1 LLILKE
7 IIIIFV
13 AYNNINALFKKL
25 KNMLKKLLFLSFCI
39 STTIAVAQDTFSIVA
54 VDSVT
59 GEVGGA
65 GASCVDMFTTGM
77 ANDFLSELFPG
88 VGAINTQAAYDATN
102 QANARKRMN
111 AGDSPSQIISYVTN
125 NDVNFNPSQ
134 RQYGVIRLING
145 SPKSAGY
152 TGTNCP
158 AAKKHIAGI
167 TYCIQGNTLLGTK
180 VIDSME
186 ARFKRE
192 KGDLACKLM
201 AALQGANMVGADNRC
216 SSNGTSS
223 LFAFL
228 KVMKK
233 TDTFGNPSFLVSVR
247 THDNAGIE
255 PIDSLQKVFDKKH
268 GACKVITGLADHQH
282 TISVQAFPNPVDQL
296 LTIRV
301 DQPNE
306 SETAC
311 IITDAVGKKLF
322 EGKIKTEIII
332 DMANWAP
339 GVYFL
344 ETSNGSNRSKQKIV
358 KQ

>member
-1 LLILKE
+1 
-7 IIIIFV
+7 
-13 AYNNINALFKKL
+13 
-25 KNMLKKLLFLSFCI
+25 MLKKLLLFSFCI
-39 STTIAVAQDTFSIVA
+39 SATMAVAQDTFSIVA

-65 GASCVDMFTTGM
+65 GASCVDMFTTGL

-111 AGDSPSQIISYVTN
+111 AGDTPAQIISYITT
-125 NDVNFNPSQ
+125 NDVNGNPSQ

-152 TGTNCP
+152 TGASCP

-192 KGDLACKLM
+192 QGDLACKLM

-233 TDTFGNPSFLVSVR
+233 TDTFGNPSFLISVR

-268 GACKVITGLADHQH
+268 GFCKIITSIEDLENTA
-282 TISVQAFPNPVDQL
+282 IVQAYPNPVDRL
-296 LTIRV
+296 LTIRAN
-301 DQPNE
+301 QSNE
-306 SETAC
+306 LETTFL
-311 IITDAVGKKLF
+311 ITDALGRKMA
-322 EGKIKTEIII
+322 EGKVRTQVVINMEAWGAGI
-332 DMANWAP
+332 
-339 GVYFL
+339 YFL
-344 ETSNGSNRSKQKIV
+344 ETCNGSYRSKQKIIR
-358 KQ
+358 Q

>member
-1 LLILKE
+1 MFKRILF
-7 IIIIFV
+7 ILFCFS
-13 AYNNINALFKKL
+13 AYMA
-25 KNMLKKLLFLSFCI
+25 S
-39 STTIAVAQDTFSIVA
+39 AQDTFSIVA

-65 GASCVDMFTTGM
+65 GASCVDMFTTGLS
-77 ANDFLSELFPG
+77 NDFLSELFPG

-111 AGDSPSQIISYVTN
+111 AGDTPAQIISWLSA
-125 NDVNFNPSQ
+125 NDVNGNPTQ

-158 AAKKHIAGI
+158 ASKKHTAGL

-201 AALQGANMVGADNRC
+201 AAMQGAKMVGADSRC
-216 SSNGTSS
+216 ASNGTSS

-233 TDTFGNPSFLVSVR
+233 TDTFGNPSFLISVR
-247 THDNAGIE
+247 THDNAGLNPLI
-255 PIDSLQKVFDKKH
+255 LCKKFL
-268 GACKVITGLADHQH
+268 I
-282 TISVQAFPNPVDQL
+282 NNML
-296 LTIRV
+296 L
-301 DQPNE
+301 
-306 SETAC
+306 
-311 IITDAVGKKLF
+311 
-322 EGKIKTEIII
+322 
-332 DMANWAP
+332 
-339 GVYFL
+339 
-344 ETSNGSNRSKQKIV
+344 V
-358 KQ
+358 K

>member
-1 LLILKE
+1 MI
-7 IIIIFV
+7 
-13 AYNNINALFKKL
+13 
-25 KNMLKKLLFLSFCI
+25 KKLLFISFCL
-39 STTIAVAQDTFSIVA
+39 SAWVASAQDTFSIVA

-77 ANDFLSELFPG
+77 SNDFLSELFPG

-111 AGDSPSQIISYVTN
+111 AGDTPAQIISYLTT
-125 NDVNFNPSQ
+125 NDVNGNPSQ

-152 TGTNCP
+152 TGTSCP
-158 AAKKHIAGI
+158 ASKKHIAGI

-201 AALQGANMVGADNRC
+201 AALQGANMVGADSRC

-233 TDTFGNPSFLVSVR
+233 TDTFGNPSFLISVR

-255 PIDSLQKVFDKKH
+255 PIDSLQKVFNKQH
-268 GACKVITGLADHQH
+268 ASCKIITSIEDADNHSSLQ
-282 TISVQAFPNPVDQL
+282 VYPNPVDHF

-301 DQPNE
+301 NQSNE
-306 SETAC
+306 SETVFM
-311 IITDAVGKKLF
+311 IKDILGKKLV
-322 EGKIKTEIII
+322 EGKFKKEITL
-332 DMANWAP
+332 DMTNWNA
-339 GVYFL
+339 GIYFL
-344 ETSNGSNRSKQKIV
+344 ETSDGSNRKVIKQ
-358 KQ
+358 

>member
-1 LLILKE
+1 
-7 IIIIFV
+7 
-13 AYNNINALFKKL
+13 
-25 KNMLKKLLFLSFCI
+25 
-39 STTIAVAQDTFSIVA
+39 
-54 VDSVT
+54 
-59 GEVGGA
+59 
-65 GASCVDMFTTGM
+65 
-77 ANDFLSELFPG
+77 
-88 VGAINTQAAYDATN
+88 
-102 QANARKRMN
+102 MN
-111 AGDSPSQIISYVTN
+111 AGDTPAQIISYLTA
-125 NDVNFNPSQ
+125 NDVNGNPSQ

-152 TGTNCP
+152 TGSSCP

-201 AALQGANMVGADNRC
+201 AALQGANMVGADSRC

-233 TDTFGNPSFLVSVR
+233 TDTFGNPSFLISVK

-255 PIDSLQKVFDKKH
+255 PIDSLQQLFNKKH
-268 GACKVITGLADHQH
+268 ASCKIIT
-282 TISVQAFPNPVDQL
+282 SVDDSDNPSSIQVYPNPVDHF

-301 DQPNE
+301 NQSNE
-306 SETAC
+306 LEMVFV
-311 IITDAVGKKLF
+311 IKDILGKKIV
-322 EGKIKTEIII
+322 EGKLKKEITL
-332 DMANWAP
+332 DMTSWNA
-339 GVYFL
+339 GIYFL
-344 ETSNGSNRSKQKIV
+344 ETSDGSNQKII